1 MEHFDICNSIYYILI
16 VFYVDVFVHIYQQVD
31 QQKQYLEKLKED
43 DKKKQE
49 EQEKNKKQTIIDQ
62 LEIMLENI
70 KKRKNNEE
78 QEEEEEKQEQE
89 EQIRDDKPPDFLRD
103 TDPIFLST
111 NIKSTILLKTLLL
124 IIIYVLL
131 LLNVI
136 PTYFTF
142 YFSLIA
148 IFNAIVNIFLNV
160 IYIIYLKY
168 NHSLADD
175 MKDKSFYT
183 VFTMVVFYITQFS
196 LAVLTILL
204 AIRDIYSTP
213 IQLPYLCLLLYSLF
227 FILYAYLCCSMYVQY
242 LNLKKQV
249 NNDASTFK
257 NIHQCLTYCMI
268 LNLLIYG
275 TTLLVSVFNF
285 VDYIKIFAIVSIISG
300 SLTLLFTLIYS
311 YFIKDKIANLDY
323 LQLMKIKI
331 VQSSEVLFLHVYTL
345 VLWD

>member
-1 MEHFDICNSIYYILI
+1 MVCNLIYYIVL
-16 VFYVDVFVHIYQQVD
+16 VFYIDIFVHIYQQVD
-31 QQKQYLEKLKED
+31 QQKLYLENLKEE

-49 EQEKNKKQTIIDQ
+49 EQEQKSKQTIIDQ

-70 KKRKNNEE
+70 KNPKSNEE
-78 QEEEEEKQEQE
+78 QEQE
-89 EQIRDDKPPDFLRD
+89 EQKRDDKPPDFLRD

-111 NIKSTILLKTLLL
+111 NLKSTILFKTLPV

-136 PTYFTF
+136 PTSFKF

-148 IFNAIVNIFLNV
+148 IFNAIVNIFWNV

-175 MKDKSFYT
+175 MKDRSFYT
-183 VFTMVVFYITQFS
+183 VFTMVVFYITLFS

-213 IQLPYLCLLLYSLF
+213 IQLPFLCLLLHSLF
-227 FILYAYLCCSMYVQY
+227 FILYAYLCSSMYVQY

-285 VDYIKIFAIVSIISG
+285 VDYIKIFAIASIISG
-300 SLTLLFTLIYS
+300 SLTLFLTFIYS
-311 YFIKDKIANLDY
+311 YFIKDKIANLDMY
-323 LQLMKIKI
+323 TKI
-331 VQSSEVLFLHVYTL
+331 Y
-345 VLWD
+345 

>member
-1 MEHFDICNSIYYILI
+1 
-16 VFYVDVFVHIYQQVD
+16 
-31 QQKQYLEKLKED
+31 
-43 DKKKQE
+43 
-49 EQEKNKKQTIIDQ
+49 
-62 LEIMLENI
+62 MLENI
-70 KKRKNNEE
+70 KNPKNNEE
-78 QEEEEEKQEQE
+78 QEEEDQEE
-89 EQIRDDKPPDFLRD
+89 EQIRDDKPPDILKEND
-103 TDPIFLST
+103 HIFLST
-111 NIKSTILLKTLLL
+111 KFKSAVLLKTLSV

-136 PTYFTF
+136 PTSFKF

-148 IFNAIVNIFLNV
+148 IFNAILNIFWNV

-213 IQLPYLCLLLYSLF
+213 IQLPYLCFLLYSLF

-249 NNDASTFK
+249 NNDASTTL
-257 NIHQCLTYCMI
+257 HQCLTYCMI

-275 TTLLVSVFNF
+275 TTIFVSVFNF
-285 VDYIKIFAIVSIISG
+285 DDYIKTFAIVSIISG

-311 YFIKDKIANLDY
+311 FFVKNKIANLDLY
-323 LQLMKIKI
+323 TKIYRNIFFIIKCLI
-331 VQSSEVLFLHVYTL
+331 LGFVTIYQGYTL
-345 VLWD
+345 YN

>member
-1 MEHFDICNSIYYILI
+1 
-16 VFYVDVFVHIYQQVD
+16 
-31 QQKQYLEKLKED
+31 
-43 DKKKQE
+43 
-49 EQEKNKKQTIIDQ
+49 
-62 LEIMLENI
+62 MLENI
-70 KKRKNNEE
+70 KNPKSNEV
-78 QEEEEEKQEQE
+78 QEEEEEQ

-111 NIKSTILLKTLLL
+111 NLKSTVLFKTLTV

-131 LLNVI
+131 ILNVI
-136 PTYFTF
+136 PTYFKF

-148 IFNAIVNIFLNV
+148 IFNAIVNIFWNV

-213 IQLPYLCLLLYSLF
+213 IQLPYLCLLLHSLF

-249 NNDASTFK
+249 NSDAST
-257 NIHQCLTYCMI
+257 ILHQCLTYCMI

-285 VDYIKIFAIVSIISG
+285 VDYIKIFAIVSIITG
-300 SLTLLFTLIYS
+300 SFTLLFTFIYS
-311 YFIKDKIANLDY
+311 FFIMKKIMKLDLY
-323 LQLMKIKI
+323 TKIYRNIFFIIKCLI
-331 VQSSEVLFLHVYTL
+331 LGFLTIYQGYTL
-345 VLWD
+345 YNTSEI